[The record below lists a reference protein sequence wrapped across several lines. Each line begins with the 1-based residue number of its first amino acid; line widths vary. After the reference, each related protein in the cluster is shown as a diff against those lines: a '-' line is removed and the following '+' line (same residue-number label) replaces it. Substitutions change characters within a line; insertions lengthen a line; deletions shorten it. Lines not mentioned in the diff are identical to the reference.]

1 MVINKIEYIL
11 IIFYY
16 NKNSYK
22 MRVELRYIHS
32 LNREITYIVGTNA
45 HDNFDIIDESDDQDL
60 WFHLSD
66 YSSCHV
72 VAKMPQDITL
82 DKKQKIQIIKQG
94 AIICKQYSKYK
105 SENNVKIIYTT
116 ISNIV
121 KGNIIGQ
128 VEASNVKN
136 IKIW

>member
-1 MVINKIEYIL
+1 
-11 IIFYY
+11 
-16 NKNSYK
+16 
-22 MRVELRYIHS
+22 MRVESRYIHS

-136 IKIW
+136 IKI